1 MTQSLVQAPVSFPN
15 TVSLVAWSLFATPVG
30 WVGMQGNA
38 DGVLR
43 LLVGYPS
50 SGALA
55 AAIDAIDPH
64 PQEADWSTALR
75 TRLCHYLEGQ
85 RDNFSDVAVAT
96 QWSTPFQREVIARL
110 RAVPFGQTVS
120 YRDLAEQVGR
130 PAAARAVGQVMATNP
145 VPLIVPCHRVLGS
158 GGRLGGFS
166 APTGVELKRRL
177 LALEAVP
184 LVYS

>member
-1 MTQSLVQAPVSFPN
+1 MTQSPVPAPVRFP
-15 TVSLVAWSLFATPVG
+15 TTAPVMTWSLFATPVG
-30 WVGMQGNA
+30 WVGMQGHA
-38 DGVLR
+38 DSVLR

-50 SGALA
+50 AGALA
-55 AAIDAIDPH
+55 GAIDAIDPH
-64 PQEADWSTALR
+64 PQEDDWSAALR
-75 TRLCHYLEGQ
+75 MRLCRYLEGH
-85 RDNFSDVAVAT
+85 RDDFADVSVAA
-96 QWSTPFQREVIARL
+96 QWSTPFQRAVIARL

-120 YRDLAEQVGR
+120 YRELAEQVGR

-184 LVYS
+184 EFCS